1 MLKIAKK
8 TARQFLGITLF
19 GDTFSKQAIYQGKLF
34 LLFLFCALSVHA
46 QKDTVVVKD
55 IVYAEAEGK
64 KLRLDIYKLKAQT
77 APYLIVWIHGGAW
90 HSGSK
95 EKPPLGML
103 EHGYALASVDFR
115 ASTEKAFPAPVH
127 DIKAAIRFLRA
138 NAAQYGYKPD
148 KIIIWGAS
156 SGGHLAALVA
166 TTNKHPAL
174 EGTLGNYTSTSSS
187 VQACID
193 FFGPTN
199 FLTILNQST
208 PHGLNVRLPAL
219 AILLGKPVEQV
230 PELAKL
236 ASPVYQV
243 SASAPPLFI
252 VHGEQDIQVPINQ
265 SIELMSVYK
274 SKNLPVQLEYIPNA
288 GHSSPE
294 YAKKELMDK
303 MAAFLKKVGF

>member
-1 MLKIAKK
+1 MKISS
-8 TARQFLGITLF
+8 LL
-19 GDTFSKQAIYQGKLF
+19 
-34 LLFLFCALSVHA
+34 LLFSFYALSMKA
-46 QKDTVVVKD
+46 QKDTIVVKD

-64 KLRLDIYKLKAQT
+64 KLQLDIYKLKEQKD
-77 APYLIVWIHGGAW
+77 PYLIVWIHGGAW

-115 ASTEKAFPAPVH
+115 ASTEKAFPGPIH
-127 DIKAAIRFLRA
+127 DIKASVRFLRA
-138 NAAQYGYKPD
+138 NAAKYGYKPD

-166 TTNKHPAL
+166 TTNNNAAL
-174 EGTLGNYTSTSSS
+174 EGNLGNYTSTSSA

-199 FLTILNQST
+199 FLTILTQST

-243 SASAPPLFI
+243 KADSPPLFI

-274 SKNLPVQLEYIPNA
+274 SKNLPVQIEFIPNA

-303 MAAFLKKVGF
+303 MAAFLKGVHF

>member
-1 MLKIAKK
+1 MNTIQKL
-8 TARQFLGITLF
+8 
-19 GDTFSKQAIYQGKLF
+19 LF
-34 LLFLFCALSVHA
+34 LLIFLPSSLIMA
-46 QKDTVVVKD
+46 QKDTVIVKN
-55 IVYAEAEGK
+55 ITYAEADGK
-64 KLRLDIYKLKAQT
+64 KLTLDIYKLRAQKE
-77 APYLIVWIHGGAW
+77 PYLIVWIHGGAW

-95 EKPPLGML
+95 ENPPLGML
-103 EHGYALASVDFR
+103 THGYALASVDFR
-115 ASTEKAFPAPVH
+115 ASTEKAFPGPVH

-138 NAAQYGYKPD
+138 NAAQYGYKSD

-166 TTNKHPAL
+166 TTNNNPTL
-174 EGTLGNYTSTSSS
+174 EGTLGNFLTTSSS

-199 FLTILNQST
+199 LLTILSQST

-230 PELAKL
+230 PELAKA

-252 VHGEQDIQVPINQ
+252 VHGEQDNQVPINQ
-265 SIELMSVYK
+265 SIELMSAYK
-274 SKNLPVQLEYIPNA
+274 SKNLPVQIEFIPNA
-288 GHSSPE
+288 GHSGPA
-294 YAKKELMDK
+294 YGTKELMNK
-303 MAAFLKKVGF
+303 ISAFLKEMQF